1 MNACGIAGFHRSSPN
16 CGNEG
21 RAGRAYDDFDS
32 IAVEI
37 GATDA
42 KCGMGWS

>member
-1 MNACGIAGFHRSSPN
+1 MNASGIAGFHRSSPD

-21 RAGRAYDDFDS
+21 RADRAHDFDS
-32 IAVEI
+32 FAVEI

-42 KCGMGWS
+42 KGEMGWS